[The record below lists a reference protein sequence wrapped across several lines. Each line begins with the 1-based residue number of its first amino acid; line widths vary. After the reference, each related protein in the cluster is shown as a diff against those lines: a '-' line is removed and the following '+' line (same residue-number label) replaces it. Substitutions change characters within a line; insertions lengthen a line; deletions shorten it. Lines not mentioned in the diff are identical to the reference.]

1 MIPREKKENELNEH
15 YNDYMVWWWG
25 G

>member
-1 MIPREKKENELNEH
+1 MIPREKKENESNEH